1 MNGKRYI
8 SVILPL
14 KLEWEPFYSTEHDLS
29 VGNRVKVAFSG
40 KEYVAVVSSTTKIPD
55 IDTKKIRNILS
66 VENNLENISAE
77 EIEFW
82 RWIAQYYM
90 CTTGE
95 VYKAAYPS
103 GKINL
108 EEARANAREKLLK
121 RKMRIIGSIEAKE
134 TKLRERLAK
143 KEAAAAR
150 SKEGTKAKAES
161 LRQIEQI
168 SIDIARTGE
177 ALKKAQES
185 YHRAEKGIISYES
198 PSDIDSIALSPAQI
212 KALKEIHNGF
222 DKAVPV
228 LLHGVTGSGKTEL
241 YISLAK
247 EALSKG
253 SNVLYLVPEIAISRQ
268 LEDRLYEHFGDSLL
282 TFHSGESTAGRL
294 NTADTIRQLRKDSN
308 KGPYIVLGTRSSLFL
323 PHHNLGL
330 IIVDEEHDNSYKQ
343 DSPAPRYNGRD
354 AALMLCQ
361 LQNSGGGLCRIILGS
376 ATPSLEEL
384 YNCNTGRHIKVDLKE
399 RYHGSEDSEIEIIDT
414 MAERRKRGMK
424 GSISRKLMEHIDRAL
439 QQKQQI
445 LILRSR
451 RAWASAMQC
460 TCCGSIEKCPHCNV
474 SLSFH
479 KDEGRMSCHYC
490 GYTRISTGKCSKCQ
504 GELAYIGAGTQKIEE
519 ELSTLFPEARVARLD
534 SDSSQNK
541 NTEAQIIRDFSKGS
555 IDILVGTQ
563 MIAKGFDFSN
573 LSLVAII
580 AADSL
585 LGIQDFRADEKA
597 LHTLEQFRGRCGRR
611 SSKGMFVIQTSQ
623 PGHPIYSRLSANDTD
638 EFYTQLLQ
646 ERKDFGFPPYSRIV
660 EISIRDIYEDRA
672 ARMSSQLAEALK
684 TYFEDLTGP
693 YSPAIDKIADQHIR
707 MIRINLKKDRN
718 LSAHKA
724 KLRDIIQLF
733 CKEKRYDGHITIDV
747 DPA

>member
-29 VGNRVKVAFSG
+29 IGNRVKVTFSG
-40 KEYVAVVSSTTKIPD
+40 KEYVAVVSSTTEIPD
-55 IDTKKIRNILS
+55 IDTKKIKNIIS

-108 EEARANAREKLLK
+108 EEARANAREKLLQ
-121 RKMRIIGSIEAKE
+121 RKMKVIDSIEAKAV
-134 TKLRERLAK
+134 KLRERLAK
-143 KEAAAAR
+143 KEAVAAKAKD
-150 SKEGTKAKAES
+150 STKTKAEA
-161 LRQIEQI
+161 LRNIEQI
-168 SIDIARTGE
+168 GMDLARTDE
-177 ALKKAQES
+177 ALKKAKES
-185 YHRAEKGIISYES
+185 YYRAEKGITSYES
-198 PSDIDSIALSPAQI
+198 PSDTDIIDLSSAQQ
-212 KALKEIHNGF
+212 KAHEEIHQAF
-222 DKAVPV
+222 EKAAPV

-247 EALSKG
+247 EALSRG
-253 SNVLYLVPEIAISRQ
+253 SNVLYLVPEIALSRQ

-282 TFHSGESTAGRL
+282 TFHSGESAAGRL
-294 NTADTIRQLRKDSN
+294 NTADTIRQLRKDSG
-308 KGPYIVLGTRSSLFL
+308 KGSYIVLGTRSSLFL

-361 LQNSGGGLCRIILGS
+361 LQNSGGGQCHIILGS

-384 YNCNTGRHIKVDLKE
+384 YNCSTGRHVKVELKE
-399 RYHGSEDSEIEIIDT
+399 RYHGSEESAIEIIDT

-439 QQKQQI
+439 QQKEQV

-460 TCCGSIEKCPHCNV
+460 TSCGSIEKCPHCNV

-490 GYTRISTGKCSKCQ
+490 GHTRISTGKCSKCQ

-519 ELSTLFPEARVARLD
+519 ELSTLFPEARIARLD

-541 NTEAQIIRDFSKGS
+541 KAEAEIIRNFSKGD

-573 LSLVAII
+573 LSLVAVI

-611 SSKGMFVIQTSQ
+611 SSKGTFVIQTSQ
-623 PGHPIYSRLSANDTD
+623 PGHPIYSRLYSNDTD
-638 EFYTQLLQ
+638 EFYNQLLQ
-646 ERKDFGFPPYSRIV
+646 ERKDFAFPPYSRIV
-660 EISIRDIYEDRA
+660 ELSIRDIYEDRA
-672 ARMSSQLAEALK
+672 IRMSSKLADVLRP
-684 TYFEDLTGP
+684 YFDDITGP
-693 YSPAIDKIADQHIR
+693 YAPAVDKIADQHIR

-724 KLRDIIQLF
+724 KLREIIQLF

>member
-14 KLEWEPFYSTEHDLS
+14 KLEWEPFYSTEHNLS
-29 VGNRVKVAFSG
+29 IGNRVKVAFSG

-55 IDTKKIRNILS
+55 IDTKKIKNIIS

-121 RKMRIIGSIEAKE
+121 RKMRVIDSIEAKAV
-134 TKLRERLAK
+134 KLRERLAK
-143 KEAAAAR
+143 KEAVAAKAKD
-150 SKEGTKAKAES
+150 STKTKAEA
-161 LRQIEQI
+161 LRNIEQI
-168 SIDIARTGE
+168 GMDLARTDE
-177 ALKKAQES
+177 ALKKAKES
-185 YHRAEKGIISYES
+185 YYRAEKGITSYES
-198 PSDIDSIALSPAQI
+198 PSDTDIIDLSSAQQ
-212 KALKEIHNGF
+212 KALEEIHQAF
-222 DKAVPV
+222 EKAAPV

-268 LEDRLYEHFGDSLL
+268 LEDRLYEHFGESLL
-282 TFHSGESTAGRL
+282 TFHSAESAAGRL
-294 NTADTIRQLRKDSN
+294 NTADTIRQLRKDSG
-308 KGPYIVLGTRSSLFL
+308 KGSYIVLGTRSSLFL

-361 LQNSGGGLCRIILGS
+361 LQNSGGGQCHIILGS

-384 YNCNTGRHIKVDLKE
+384 YNCSTGRHIKVELKE
-399 RYHGSEDSEIEIIDT
+399 RYHGSEESAIEIIDT

-439 QQKQQI
+439 QQNEQV

-479 KDEGRMSCHYC
+479 KDDGRMSCHYC

-519 ELSTLFPEARVARLD
+519 ELSTLFPKARVARLD

-541 NTEAQIIRDFSKGS
+541 KAEAEIIRNFSRGE

-611 SSKGMFVIQTSQ
+611 SSKGTFVIQTSQ

-638 EFYTQLLQ
+638 DFYTQLLQ
-646 ERKDFGFPPYSRIV
+646 ERKDFGFPPYSTIV
-660 EISIRDIYEDRA
+660 EISIRDLYEDRA
-672 ARMSSQLAEALK
+672 IRMSSGLADALRP
-684 TYFEDLTGP
+684 YFDDLTGP
-693 YSPAIDKIADQHIR
+693 YAPAVDKIADQHIR
-707 MIRINLKKDRN
+707 MIRINLKKDKK
-718 LSAHKA
+718 LSAHKGRI
-724 KLRDIIQLF
+724 KDIIQQF
-733 CKEKRYDGHITIDV
+733 SKEKRYDGHITIDV